1 MTNPDEVKEKFCED
15 PETLINVPKE
25 DKLVNLANSGGEV
38 STCFQLSVKILEA
51 RNLPQTDLL
60 SEADP
65 YVVLQLPTASS
76 ATFKTKVV
84 SNSNHPIWNETF
96 SFRIQ
101 KQVKNILELK
111 IYDADSVTEDDILF
125 TVFFDTIEVSPGKP
139 TRKTFSLNPQGQEE
153 LDVEFQIEEISN
165 SQEKLITNNVLV
177 ARELSCLMVQV
188 DKTGSTAAVTEED
201 ELELTVKGSYED
213 TQISTLGSGMDDS
226 FLFHYIT
233 AQEAEMRGCL
243 KSLAVDGGS
252 EGIPDE
258 NLTVPLNSLTMG
270 EEVEVNVPAPDATAL
285 RLKLKANSCS
295 EEGTV
300 RLGFGLCDEEQVFLK
315 KRKQVVAKA
324 LKRVLQLERELQE
337 DEVPVIGVMAIG
349 GGARAMT
356 SLYGHLSALKKLDL
370 LDCVTYISGTSGSTW
385 TLSSLYEDPDWSQQD
400 LEKPINHAR
409 ENMTKS
415 KLGAFSLGSMKGYQQ
430 ELRRRA
436 EEGRPP
442 SFVDL
447 WALVLEYLLHG
458 KVTEHKLSEQRASL
472 EKGQNPLPL
481 YLGLNVKE
489 NNLGTLDFKEW
500 VEFSPYEIGF
510 LKYGA
515 FIPSEL
521 FGSEFFMGQLMKKL
535 PESRICF
542 LEGLWS
548 NIFSV
553 NLMDTW
559 YDLTSSAETWKQ
571 HIRNKTRNIE
581 KEPPGSR
588 STSWINMSWLQPGA
602 AVTQALQGLLTGRP
616 LHHRCHNFLRG
627 LHLHQDYSGQ
637 RNFCTWGDCHL
648 DSDPSQ
654 LTPLQSQLCLVDAA
668 YFINT
673 SCPLLLRAGR
683 SPDLIFSFGYS
694 LNSPF
699 EALEQMEIYCR
710 GQGIPFPRV
719 ELSQEDR
726 RQPREC
732 HVFSDPDC
740 PEAPTVLHFPLVNLS
755 FREYS
760 APGVKRSPEE
770 LAGGQVDLTGF
781 LSPYSLANM
790 TYSGADFDRLLHLSA
805 YNVQNSHSEILRA
818 LRAALKHCK
827 RHQP

>member
-1 MTNPDEVKEKFCED
+1 MES
-15 PETLINVPKE
+15 
-25 DKLVNLANSGGEV
+25 LVSEGLSCHPHQGEAFP
-38 STCFQLSVKILEA
+38 CYQLSVKILEA
-51 RNLPQTDLL
+51 RNLFWTDLL

-65 YVVLQLPTASS
+65 YVVLQLPTASGT
-76 ATFKTKVV
+76 TFKTKTV

-101 KQVKNILELK
+101 RQVKNILELK
-111 IYDADSVTEDDILF
+111 VYDADLVTGDDVLF

-139 TRKTFSLNPQGQEE
+139 IRKTFSLNPQGQEE
-153 LDVEFQIEEISN
+153 LDVEFQVEEIMDSPEN
-165 SQEKLITNNVLV
+165 LITNNVLV
-177 ARELSCLMVQV
+177 ARELSCLTVQV
-188 DKTGSTAAVTEED
+188 DKTGNTAAVTDEE
-201 ELELTVKGSYED
+201 LKLTVKGSYED
-213 TQISTLGSGMDDS
+213 TQTSALGSGMADPV
-226 FLFHYIT
+226 LFHYVT
-233 AQEAEMRGCL
+233 AQETEMRGCL
-243 KSLAVDGGS
+243 KSLAASGQG
-252 EGIPDE
+252 EGNPGE
-258 NLTVPLNSLTMG
+258 NLTVPLKHLPMG
-270 EEVEVNVPAPDATAL
+270 EEVAVAVPAPDATAL
-285 RLKLKANSCS
+285 SLKLRANSCS
-295 EEGTV
+295 EKLAV
-300 RLGFGLCDEEQVFLK
+300 RLGFGLCDEEQAFLK

-324 LKRVLQLERELQE
+324 LKRVLQLEHELQE
-337 DEVPVIGVMAIG
+337 DEVPVVGVMAIG

-385 TLSSLYEDPDWSQQD
+385 TLASLYEEPDWSQKD
-400 LEKPINHAR
+400 LEKPISHAR
-409 ENMTKS
+409 EHMTKS
-415 KLGAFSLGSMKGYQQ
+415 KLGAFSLRQMRGYQQ

-458 KVTEHKLSEQRASL
+458 KVTEHRLSEQRASL
-472 EKGQNPLPL
+472 EQGQNPLPL

-521 FGSEFFMGQLMKKL
+521 FGSQFFMGRLMKKL

-553 NLMDTW
+553 NLMDAW
-559 YDLTSSAETWKQ
+559 YDLTSSEETWKQ
-571 HIRNKTRNIE
+571 HIRDKTRNIE

-588 STSWINMSWLQPGA
+588 TTSWIEMSWLRPKA
-602 AVTQALQGLLTGRP
+602 ALTQALQGLLTGRP
-616 LHHRCHNFLRG
+616 LHHQCHNFLRG
-627 LHLHQDYSGQ
+627 LHLHQDYCGQ
-637 RNFCTWGDCHL
+637 RNFRTWGDRHL

-683 SPDLIFSFGYS
+683 KPDLILSFGYS

-699 EALEQMEIYCR
+699 ETLEQMETYCR

-719 ELSQEDR
+719 ELSQEER
-726 RQPREC
+726 LQPKEC

-740 PEAPTVLHFPLVNLS
+740 PEAPTVLHFPLVNIS
-755 FREYS
+755 FREHS

-770 LAGGQVDLTGF
+770 LAGGQVDLTGY

-790 TYSGADFDRLLHLSA
+790 TYSGDDFDRLLYLSA
-805 YNVQNSHSEILRA
+805 YNIQNNQGEILRA
-818 LRAALKHCK
+818 LRAALKHRK
-827 RHQP
+827 QHQP

>member
-1 MTNPDEVKEKFCED
+1 MECLVSEKPSCH
-15 PETLINVPKE
+15 PHQ
-25 DKLVNLANSGGEV
+25 GEAFP
-38 STCFQLSVKILEA
+38 CCQLSVKVLEA
-51 RNLPQTDLL
+51 RNLFWTDLL

-65 YVVLQLPTASS
+65 YVVLKLLTASGT
-76 ATFKTKVV
+76 TFKTKIV

-111 IYDADSVTEDDILF
+111 VYDADLATEDDVLF

-139 TRKTFSLNPQGQEE
+139 IRKTFSLNPQGQEE
-153 LDVEFQIEEISN
+153 LDVEFQVEEISDSPEN
-165 SQEKLITNNVLV
+165 LITNKVLV
-177 ARELSCLMVQV
+177 TRELSRLTVRV
-188 DKTGSTAAVTEED
+188 DKMGSTAAVTEKD
-201 ELELTVKGSYED
+201 ELELTLKGSYED
-213 TQISTLGSGMDDS
+213 TQISALGSGMVDS

-233 AQEAEMRGCL
+233 AQETEMRGCL
-243 KSLAVDGGS
+243 KSLAVGAEGEGS
-252 EGIPDE
+252 PAE
-258 NLTVPLNSLTMG
+258 NLTVPLKYLPLG
-270 EEVEVNVPAPDATAL
+270 EEVAVAVPAPDATAL
-285 RLKLKANSCS
+285 KLKLRANSCS
-295 EEGTV
+295 EEPAV
-300 RLGFGLCDEEQVFLK
+300 RLGFGLCDEEQAFLR

-324 LKRVLQLERELQE
+324 LKRVLQLEHELQE
-337 DEVPVIGVMAIG
+337 DEVPVVGVMAIG

-385 TLSSLYEDPDWSQQD
+385 TLASLYADPDWSQQD
-400 LEKPINHAR
+400 LEKPICHAR
-409 ENMTKS
+409 EHMTKS
-415 KLGAFSLGSMKGYQQ
+415 KLGAFSLGRMKGYQQ

-447 WALVLEYLLHG
+447 WALVLEFLLHG

-472 EKGQNPLPL
+472 EQGQNPLPL

-521 FGSEFFMGQLMKKL
+521 FGSEFFMGRLMKKL

-553 NLMDTW
+553 NLMDAW
-559 YDLTSSAETWKQ
+559 YDLTSSEETWKQ
-571 HIRNKTRNIE
+571 HIRDKTRNI
-581 KEPPGSR
+581 
-588 STSWINMSWLQPGA
+588 
-602 AVTQALQGLLTGRP
+602 
-616 LHHRCHNFLRG
+616 
-627 LHLHQDYSGQ
+627 
-637 RNFCTWGDCHL
+637 DCPL

-654 LTPLQSQLCLVDAA
+654 LTPLQPRLCLVDAA

-683 SPDLIFSFGYS
+683 SPDLILSFGYS

-699 EALEQMEIYCR
+699 ETLEQMETYCR

-719 ELSQEDR
+719 ELSHEER
-726 RQPREC
+726 LQPREC

-755 FREYS
+755 FREHS
-760 APGVKRSPEE
+760 APGVRRSPEE
-770 LAGGQVDLTGF
+770 LERGHVDLAGF

-790 TYSGADFDRLLHLSA
+790 TYSGDDFDRLLYLSA
-805 YNVQNSHSEILRA
+805 YNVQNNQGEILRA
-818 LRAALKHCK
+818 LRAALKHRK
-827 RHQP
+827 QRQP

>member
-1 MTNPDEVKEKFCED
+1 MEN
-15 PETLINVPKE
+15 
-25 DKLVNLANSGGEV
+25 LVSEGLSFHPHQSQA
-38 STCFQLSVKILEA
+38 STCCQLSVKILEA
-51 RNLPQTDLL
+51 RNLSKTDLL

-76 ATFKTKVV
+76 TTFKTKII

-96 SFRIQ
+96 NFQIQ
-101 KQVKNILELK
+101 RQVKNILELK
-111 IYDADSVTEDDILF
+111 VYDADLVTEDDILF
-125 TVFFDTIEVSPGKP
+125 TVFFDTIEVNPGKP
-139 TRKTFSLNPQGQEE
+139 MRKTFTLNPQGQEE

-165 SQEKLITNNVLV
+165 SPENLITNNVLV
-177 ARELSCLMVQV
+177 ARELSCLTVQV
-188 DKTGSTAAVTEED
+188 DKMGSTAKVTEED
-201 ELELTVKGSYED
+201 KLELAVKGSYED
-213 TQISTLGSGMDDS
+213 TQISALGSDMADS

-233 AQEAEMRGCL
+233 TQETEMKGCL
-243 KSLAVDGGS
+243 KSLAVGES
-252 EGIPDE
+252 KGIPDE
-258 NLTVPLNSLTMG
+258 NLIVPLKSLPMG
-270 EEVEVNVPAPDATAL
+270 EEVAVSVPAPDATEL
-285 RLKLKANSCS
+285 RLKLRANSCS
-295 EEGTV
+295 SEKLDV
-300 RLGFGLCDEEQVFLK
+300 RLGFGLCDEEQAFLK

-324 LKRVLQLERELQE
+324 LKRVLQLEHELQE

-356 SLYGHLSALKKLDL
+356 SLYGHLSALKQLDL

-385 TLSSLYEDPDWSQQD
+385 TLASLYGDPDWSQQD
-400 LEKPINHAR
+400 LEKPILHAR
-409 ENMTKS
+409 EHMTKS
-415 KLGAFSLGSMKGYQQ
+415 KLGAFSPGSMKGFHQ

-447 WALVLEYLLHG
+447 WALVLEFLLHG

-472 EKGQNPLPL
+472 EQGQNPLPL

-521 FGSEFFMGQLMKKL
+521 FGSEFFMGRLMKKL

-542 LEGLWS
+542 LEGIWS

-553 NLMDTW
+553 NLMDAW
-559 YDLTSSAETWKQ
+559 YDLTSSEETWKQ
-571 HIRNKTRNIE
+571 HIRDKTRNIE

-588 STSWINMSWLQPGA
+588 RTSWIEMSWLSPRTA
-602 AVTQALQGLLTGRP
+602 LTQALQGLLTGRP
-616 LHHRCHNFLRG
+616 LHHQCHNFLRG

-648 DSDPSQ
+648 DADPSQ
-654 LTPLQSQLCLVDAA
+654 LTPLQPQLCLVDAA

-683 SPDLIFSFGYS
+683 SPDLILSFGYS

-699 EALEQMEIYCR
+699 ETLEQMEIYCR

-719 ELSQEDR
+719 ELSQEESL
-726 RQPREC
+726 QPKEC
-732 HVFSDPDC
+732 HIFSDPDC

-755 FREYS
+755 FREHS
-760 APGVKRSPEE
+760 APGVKRRPEE
-770 LAGGQVDLTGF
+770 LAGGQVDLTSY

-790 TYSGADFDRLLHLSA
+790 TYSGDDFDRLLYLNA
-805 YNVQNSHSEILRA
+805 YNVLNNRGEILRA
-818 LRAALKHCK
+818 LKASL
-827 RHQP
+827 RHRKQRRP

>member
-1 MTNPDEVKEKFCED
+1 MESLVSEGLPCSPHQDE
-15 PETLINVPKE
+15 
-25 DKLVNLANSGGEV
+25 A
-38 STCFQLSVKILEA
+38 STCCQLSVRILEA
-51 RNLPQTDLL
+51 RNLFQADLL
-60 SEADP
+60 SHSDP
-65 YVVLQLPTASS
+65 YVVLQLPTASR
-76 ATFKTKVV
+76 TKFKTQIV
-84 SNSNHPIWNETF
+84 SNSNHPTWNETF

-101 KQVKNILELK
+101 RQVKNILELK
-111 IYDADSVTEDDILF
+111 IYDADLVTKDDVLF

-139 TRKTFSLNPQGQEE
+139 IRKIFSLNPQGQEE
-153 LDVEFQIEEISN
+153 LEVEFLLEEISDSSEN
-165 SQEKLITNNVLV
+165 LITNKVLV
-177 ARELSCLMVQV
+177 ARELSCLTVKV
-188 DKTGSTAAVTEED
+188 DKTGSTAIVTEKD
-201 ELELTVKGSYED
+201 DLELTLKGSYED
-213 TQISTLGSGMDDS
+213 TQTCTLGSGTADS

-233 AQEAEMRGCL
+233 AQETEMKGRL
-243 KSLAVDGGS
+243 KSLAAGRGD
-252 EGIPDE
+252 EDTPPE
-258 NLTVPLNSLTMG
+258 NLTVPLKSLPVG
-270 EEVEVNVPAPDATAL
+270 KEVAVDVPAPDATAL
-285 RLKLKANSCS
+285 KLKLRADSCS
-295 EEGTV
+295 EKLAV
-300 RLGFGLCDEEQVFLK
+300 RLGFGLCQEEQMFLK

-324 LKRVLQLERELQE
+324 LTRILQLENELQE

-385 TLSSLYEDPDWSQQD
+385 ALASLYQDPEWSQQD
-400 LEKPINHAR
+400 LKKFISHAR
-409 ENMTKS
+409 EHMTKS
-415 KLGAFSLGSMKGYQQ
+415 KLGAFSLGNMKGYYQ
-430 ELRRRA
+430 ELQRRA

-447 WALVLEYLLHG
+447 WALVLEFLLYG
-458 KVTEHKLSEQRASL
+458 KAMEHKLSDQRASL
-472 EKGQNPLPL
+472 EQGQNPLPL

-489 NNLGTLDFKEW
+489 NNLETLDFKEW

-521 FGSEFFMGQLMKKL
+521 FGSEFFMGRLMKRL

-559 YDLTSSAETWKQ
+559 YELTSSEESWKQ
-571 HIRNKTRNIE
+571 HIRDKTKNIE
-581 KEPPGSR
+581 KEPLGSGG
-588 STSWINMSWLQPGA
+588 TSWIEMSWLQPRA
-602 AVTQALQGLLTGRP
+602 ALHKALQGLLTGRP

-627 LHLHQDYSGQ
+627 LHLHQDYCGQ
-637 RNFCTWGDCHL
+637 RNFCTWSGL
-648 DSDPSQ
+648 DSVPSQ
-654 LTPLQSQLCLVDAA
+654 LTPLEPQLCLVDAA

-683 SPDLIFSFGYS
+683 RPDLILSFNNS

-699 EALEQMEIYCR
+699 ETLEQMEIYCR

-726 RQPREC
+726 QQPKEC

-755 FREYS
+755 FREHS

-770 LAGGQVDLTGF
+770 LAAGQIDLKGF
-781 LSPYSLANM
+781 LSPYSLFNM
-790 TYSGADFDRLLHLSA
+790 TYSEDDFDRLVCLNA
-805 YNVQNSHSEILRA
+805 YNVENNHSEILSA
-818 LRAALKHCK
+818 LRSALKHRKQGKQC
-827 RHQP
+827 QP

>member
-1 MTNPDEVKEKFCED
+1 
-15 PETLINVPKE
+15 
-25 DKLVNLANSGGEV
+25 
-38 STCFQLSVKILEA
+38 TCCQLSVRILEA
-51 RNLPQTDLL
+51 RNLFQADLL
-60 SEADP
+60 SHSDP
-65 YVVLQLPTASS
+65 YVVLQLPTASR
-76 ATFKTKVV
+76 TKFKTQIV
-84 SNSNHPIWNETF
+84 SNSNHPTWNETF

-101 KQVKNILELK
+101 RQVKNILELK
-111 IYDADSVTEDDILF
+111 IYDADLVTKDDVLF

-139 TRKTFSLNPQGQEE
+139 IRKIFSLNPQVKGCFYLYRSDSSE
-153 LDVEFQIEEISN
+153 N
-165 SQEKLITNNVLV
+165 LITNKVLV
-177 ARELSCLMVQV
+177 VTRLRGLSLGRAGIR
-188 DKTGSTAAVTEED
+188 TGEKD
-201 ELELTVKGSYED
+201 DLELTLKGSYED
-213 TQISTLGSGMDDS
+213 TQTCTLGSGTADS

-233 AQEAEMRGCL
+233 AQETEMKGRL
-243 KSLAVDGGS
+243 KVGPRD
-252 EGIPDE
+252 EDTPPE
-258 NLTVPLNSLTMG
+258 NLTVPLKSLPVG
-270 EEVEVNVPAPDATAL
+270 KEVAVDVPAPDVSSFL
-285 RLKLKANSCS
+285 EGILLLVKLA
-295 EEGTV
+295 V
-300 RLGFGLCDEEQVFLK
+300 RLGFGLCQEEQAFLK

-324 LKRVLQLERELQE
+324 LTRILQLENELQE

-385 TLSSLYEDPDWSQQD
+385 ALASLYQDPEWSQQD
-400 LEKPINHAR
+400 LKKFISHAR
-409 ENMTKS
+409 EHMTKS
-415 KLGAFSLGSMKGYQQ
+415 KLGAFSLGNMKGYYQ
-430 ELRRRA
+430 ELQRRA

-447 WALVLEYLLHG
+447 WALVLEFLLYG
-458 KVTEHKLSEQRASL
+458 KAMEHKLSDQRASL
-472 EKGQNPLPL
+472 EQGQNPLPL

-489 NNLGTLDFKEW
+489 NNLETLDFKEW

-521 FGSEFFMGQLMKKL
+521 FGSEFFMGRLMKRL

-559 YDLTSSAETWKQ
+559 YELTTSLSFSVSLAT
-571 HIRNKTRNIE
+571 E
-581 KEPPGSR
+581 KEPLGSR
-588 STSWINMSWLQPGA
+588 GTSWIEMSWLQPRA
-602 AVTQALQGLLTGRP
+602 ALHKALQGLLTGRP

-627 LHLHQDYSGQ
+627 LHLHQDYCGQ
-637 RNFCTWGDCHL
+637 RNFCTWSGL
-648 DSDPSQ
+648 DSVPSQ
-654 LTPLQSQLCLVDAA
+654 LTPLEPQLCLVDAA

-683 SPDLIFSFGYS
+683 RPDLILSFNNS

-699 EALEQMEIYCR
+699 EGRASS
-710 GQGIPFPRV
+710 FPRV

-726 RQPREC
+726 QQPKEC

-755 FREYS
+755 FREHS

-770 LAGGQVDLTGF
+770 LAAGQIDLKGF
-781 LSPYSLANM
+781 LSPYSLFNM
-790 TYSGADFDRLLHLSA
+790 TYSEDDFDRLVCLNA
-805 YNVQNSHSEILRA
+805 YNVENNHSEILSA
-818 LRAALKHCK
+818 LRSALKHRKQGKQC
-827 RHQP
+827 QP

>member
-1 MTNPDEVKEKFCED
+1 MESLVSEELSCHTHQV
-15 PETLINVPKE
+15 TVPRE
-25 DKLVNLANSGGEV
+25 LMDRPRGEAFP
-38 STCFQLSVKILEA
+38 CCQLSVKILEA
-51 RNLPQTDLL
+51 RNLFQTDLL

-65 YVVLQLPTASS
+65 YVVLKLPTASGT
-76 ATFKTKVV
+76 TFKTKIV

-111 IYDADSVTEDDILF
+111 VYDADLATEDDALF

-139 TRKTFSLNPQGQEE
+139 IQKTFSLNPQGQEE
-153 LDVEFQIEEISN
+153 LDVEFQVAEISDSPEN
-165 SQEKLITNNVLV
+165 LITNNVLV
-177 ARELSCLMVQV
+177 SRELSCLTVQV
-188 DKTGSTAAVTEED
+188 DKTGSTAAVTDED
-201 ELELTVKGSYED
+201 ELELTLKGSCED
-213 TQISTLGSGMDDS
+213 TQISALGSGMADS

-233 AQEAEMRGCL
+233 AQETEMRGCL
-243 KSLAVDGGS
+243 KRLAAGGES
-252 EGIPDE
+252 ESSPAE
-258 NLTVPLNSLTMG
+258 NLTVPLRYLPRG
-270 EEVEVNVPAPDATAL
+270 EEVAVTVPAPDATAL
-285 RLKLKANSCS
+285 KLKLRANSCS
-295 EEGTV
+295 EKLAV
-300 RLGFGLCDEEQVFLK
+300 RLGFGLCDEEQTFLK

-324 LKRVLQLERELQE
+324 LKRVLRLARELQE

-385 TLSSLYEDPDWSQQD
+385 TLASLYADPEWSQQD
-400 LEKPINHAR
+400 LEKPIHHAR
-409 ENMTKS
+409 EHMTKS
-415 KLGAFSLGSMKGYQQ
+415 KLGAFSLGRMKGYQQ
-430 ELRRRA
+430 ELRQRA
-436 EEGRPP
+436 REGRPP

-447 WALVLEYLLHG
+447 WALVLEFLLHG
-458 KVTEHKLSEQRASL
+458 KVTEQKLSEQRASL
-472 EKGQNPLPL
+472 EQGQNPLPL

-521 FGSEFFMGQLMKKL
+521 FGSEFFMGRLMKKL

-553 NLMDTW
+553 NLMDAW
-559 YDLTSSAETWKQ
+559 YDLTSSEETWKQ
-571 HIRNKTRNIE
+571 HIRDKTRNIE

-588 STSWINMSWLQPGA
+588 RTSWIEMSWLQPKTA
-602 AVTQALQGLLTGRP
+602 LTQALRGLLTGRP
-616 LHHRCHNFLRG
+616 LHHQCHNFLRG
-627 LHLHQDYSGQ
+627 LHLHQDYCGQ
-637 RNFCTWGDCHL
+637 RNFRIWGDRQL

-654 LTPLQSQLCLVDAA
+654 LTTLQPQLCLVDAA

-683 SPDLIFSFGYS
+683 SPDLILSFGYS

-699 EALEQMEIYCR
+699 ETLEQMETYCR

-719 ELSQEDR
+719 ELSQEER
-726 RQPREC
+726 LQPREC

-755 FREYS
+755 FREHS

-770 LAGGQVDLTGF
+770 LERGHVDLTGF
-781 LSPYSLANM
+781 LSPYSLANV
-790 TYSGADFDRLLHLSA
+790 TYSGDDFDRLLCLSA
-805 YNVQNSHSEILRA
+805 YNVQNNQGEILRA
-818 LRAALKHCK
+818 LRTALKHRK
-827 RHQP
+827 QRQP